1 MKQYICVY
9 SNKTKKVLVIAST
22 GGQGFMAVI
31 NKQQHKLSNEELAAL
46 PFVSCQIEVGDV
58 VPHATFDPLTPIY

>member
-1 MKQYICVY
+1 
-9 SNKTKKVLVIAST
+9 
-22 GGQGFMAVI
+22 MAVI

-58 VPHATFDPLTPIY
+58 VPHATFDPLAPIYRYSMMTIHT